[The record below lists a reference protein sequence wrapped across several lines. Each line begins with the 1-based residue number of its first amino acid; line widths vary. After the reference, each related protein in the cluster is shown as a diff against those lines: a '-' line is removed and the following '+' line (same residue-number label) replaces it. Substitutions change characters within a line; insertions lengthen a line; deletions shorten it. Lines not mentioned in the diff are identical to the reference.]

1 MANALYPKGKKAI
14 LDGDVD
20 LLNDTIKIVLVDG
33 DSYVYNTG
41 HDFLDDIG
49 VGDRVATSSAL
60 ASKTTTDGAF
70 DAADVTFTA
79 LTGNTVVAWVL
90 YKDTGTAST
99 SQLIAFFNVVSGG
112 GAFSYAPNGSNLTL
126 SFGAGGI
133 FSI

>member
-33 DSYVYNTG
+33 DSYVYSTG

-112 GAFSYAPNGSNLTL
+112 GSFSYAPNGSNLTL

>member
-1 MANALYPKGKKAI
+1 MANALYNKTKKLI

-33 DSYVYNTG
+33 DSYVFNQG

-49 VGDRVATSSAL
+49 TGDRVATSAAL
-60 ASKTTTDGAF
+60 TSKTTTDGAF

-99 SQLIAFFNVVSGG
+99 SPLIAFFDTVSGG
-112 GAFSYAPNGSNLTL
+112 GALSFTPNGTNFTL
-126 SFGAGGI
+126 QFGASGI
-133 FSI
+133 FTI